1 MTALRF
7 VSMPTAAARA
17 FQAGAA
23 DANGQPPERHVADED
38 GLPCRH
44 CQRPIATGE
53 PYLILA
59 YRPFPAAQPYAELG
73 PIFLHAE
80 PCERHLDSSELPEMF
95 RDWKN
100 VLVRGYGADDRIVY
114 GTGEVVSPTDVVV
127 GGGTHLHARRRA
139 LRAHA
144 VVDEQ
149 LLSAADRT
157 SVERNSPFQGVF
169 RRSPADLTA
178 IGGIRASAIP
188 LYATGHTSRRSRCGP
203 RNRGRSIRGRHRIR
217 RGAA

>member
-80 PCERHLDSSELPEMF
+80 PCERHPDSTELPEMF
-95 RDWKN
+95 RDWKS

-114 GTGEVVSPTDVVV
+114 GTGEVVTPTDV
-127 GGGTHLHARRRA
+127 ARRRNAFSCAATCATCTCGRRRTTAISCGSNRPVGRESEACPPPTRAVARRVGTLRFPTLHHA
-139 LRAHA
+139 LRHGSY
-144 VVDEQ
+144 VPKVQ
-149 LLSAADRT
+149 MWPSK
-157 SVERNSPFQGVF
+157 
-169 RRSPADLTA
+169 
-178 IGGIRASAIP
+178 
-188 LYATGHTSRRSRCGP
+188 SRQEYSRP
-203 RNRGRSIRGRHRIR
+203 P
-217 RGAA
+217 

>member
-80 PCERHLDSSELPEMF
+80 PCERHPRFERAAGDVPRLEERPRPRLRRRRP
-95 RDWKN
+95 
-100 VLVRGYGADDRIVY
+100 IVY
-114 GTGEVVSPTDVVV
+114 GTGEVVSPTDV
-127 GGGTHLHARRRA
+127 A
-139 LRAHA
+139 
-144 VVDEQ
+144 
-149 LLSAADRT
+149 SAA
-157 SVERNSPFQGVF
+157 ERIFMRGDVRYVHMRSSTNNCFQL
-169 RRSPADLTA
+169 RIEPA
-178 IGGIRASAIP
+178 
-188 LYATGHTSRRSRCGP
+188 
-203 RNRGRSIRGRHRIR
+203 
-217 RGAA
+217 